1 MKPPPDE
8 RPRWLDDP
16 AHVTLIYRALIAA
29 CLALVGVGY
38 FVLKGGHFWWE
49 ESPGFYGL
57 YGFVSCVLL
66 VALARG
72 VRRLLKRPED
82 YYDR

>member
-1 MKPPPDE
+1 VKPPPDE

-16 AHVTLIYRALIAA
+16 AHVTLIYRALIGT
-29 CLALVGVGY
+29 CLALVALG
-38 FVLKGGHFWWE
+38 FVVTIDGHFWWE
-49 ESPGFYGL
+49 TSIGFFGM
-57 YGFVSCVLL
+57 YGFGSCVLL
-66 VALARG
+66 VVLARG